1 MAYVIGAG
9 GGPGGYI
16 ERRRSQESFSRKSDI
31 LVWAVKKKQEL
42 DRRKPLAEETTPV
55 IFGTV
60 KSCKEFPVSAAKGEH
75 RSVRVMTPER

>member
-1 MAYVIGAG
+1 MAYAVGAG

-55 IFGTV
+55 ISGTF
-60 KSCKEFPVSAAKGEH
+60 KSCKECPVAGTKGEH
-75 RSVRVMTPER
+75 TSVRVTTPER

>member
-1 MAYVIGAG
+1 MAYAIGAG

-16 ERRRSQESFSRKSDI
+16 ERRRSQESFSRKRDI

-42 DRRKPLAEETTPV
+42 DRSKPLAEETTPI
-55 IFGTV
+55 IFGMF
-60 KSCKEFPVSAAKGEH
+60 KSCKECPVAGTKGEH